1 MKSSI
6 KKWGKEITY
15 SVENNEAWIAV
26 TEGPWIWV
34 HIMNSQK
41 NGKIED
47 KDLTKIIKD
56 GNRPE
61 FVNRRGMNDLLQHF
75 GVDSEVRNKLFQKE
89 TDSVKVNV

>member
-15 SVENNEAWIAV
+15 SVENNEAWIIV
-26 TEGPWIWV
+26 TEGPWNWV
-34 HIMNSQK
+34 HIMSSQK

-47 KDLTKIIKD
+47 EDLTKMIKD